1 MQALLC
7 AYFKCCPVQSVWL
20 LTPAPPIWQFMTET
34 HGTMGP
40 PMKLRST
47 LLMAT
52 FSLIM
57 SALSAQAANITI
69 PSLPFTVSVPG
80 TYVLAAN
87 MTFTSQQ
94 NGNAQGAISIPANL
108 PGPVIVD
115 LKGFTITGN
124 GGTSVGVTIGG
135 AFTGPQVSNAFPITV
150 RNGNLKNLDVGVWA
164 ETAQGTFL
172 KDIEINHLTV
182 SCTVPAP
189 NGITVCVDFGDY
201 INSSTVKNC
210 TFSDA
215 VYGIRDILSNGGN
228 RYTNVTFDITV
239 DIRLE
244 LGPNGNDLSTV
255 ILDDCRFEPPAN

>member
-1 MQALLC
+1 MNKLI
-7 AYFKCCPVQSVWL
+7 VT
-20 LTPAPPIWQFMTET
+20 LTTA
-34 HGTMGP
+34 
-40 PMKLRST
+40 
-47 LLMAT
+47 

-57 SALSAQAANITI
+57 IALSAQAANITI
-69 PSLPFTVSVPG
+69 PSLPFTISAPG

-87 MTFTSQQ
+87 MSFTSQQ

-150 RNGNLKNLDVGVWA
+150 RNGSLKNFDAGVWA
-164 ETAQGTFL
+164 QTAQGTFL
-172 KDIEINHLTV
+172 SDIEINNLTI

-189 NGITVCVDFGDY
+189 NGNTACVEFGDY
-201 INSSTVKNC
+201 VNSSTVKNC

-215 VYGIRDILSNGGN
+215 IYGIRDILSNGGN
-228 RYTNVTFDITV
+228 RYTNITFDISV
-239 DIRLE
+239 DVRLE
-244 LGPNGNDLSTV
+244 LGPNGNGLSTV
-255 ILDDCRFEPPAN
+255 ILDDCRFEAPAN

>member
-1 MQALLC
+1 
-7 AYFKCCPVQSVWL
+7 V
-20 LTPAPPIWQFMTET
+20 TEA
-34 HGTMGP
+34 HGTVAP
-40 PMKLRST
+40 PMKIKHTPLVT
-47 LLMAT
+47 AFCLMA
-52 FSLIM
+52 I
-57 SALSAQAANITI
+57 ALSAQAASITI
-69 PSLPFTVSVPG
+69 PSLPYTISAPG

-87 MTFTSQQ
+87 MTFTSVQ

-135 AFTGPQVSNAFPITV
+135 AFAGPQVSNAFPITV
-150 RNGNLKNLDVGVWA
+150 RNGTLKNLQVGVWA

-172 KDIEINHLTV
+172 TDIEINHLNI

-189 NGITVCVDFGDY
+189 NGITLCVQFGGY
-201 INSSTVKNC
+201 VNSSTVNHC

-215 VYGIRDILSNGGN
+215 IYGIRDVLSNGGN

-255 ILDDCRFEPPAN
+255 ILDDCRFAPPAN